1 VIHGPPDEPDEVD
14 MPGYPA
20 EGPSGR
26 TVVVLAL
33 VTLAVVLGLG
43 GLAVWVT
50 FPGRGTQASPREGR
64 STVAAPDSALLRRPE
79 VRAAERSVVKLVGTA
94 PECRRRIQSTGFAYA
109 PERVMT
115 NAHSVAGSQG
125 PIDVQVPS
133 TGAHYSATVVL
144 FDPRRDVA
152 VLVVPELRL
161 AGLAFDPAGAPDV
174 PAVIAGFPKDAG
186 SVTATAARIRARQT
200 SVGADIYHSAQNI
213 RRAVFW
219 VSGTV
224 QPGDSG
230 APLLSA
236 TGSVYGL
243 VFAAAYDDPGG
254 GYALTA
260 DEIADDAQAGRIA
273 TDAVTTGACI

>member
-1 VIHGPPDEPDEVD
+1 

-26 TVVVLAL
+26 TVLAL
-33 VTLAVVLGLG
+33 AVITLGVVLGLG

-50 FPGRGTQASPREGR
+50 YPGRGTSASARDSE
-64 STVAAPDSALLRRPE
+64 TAVAAPDSALLRRPE
-79 VRAAERSVVKLVGTA
+79 VRAAERSVVKLVGAA
-94 PECRRRIQSTGFAYA
+94 PECRRRIQSTGFSYA

-161 AGLAFDPAGAPDV
+161 GGLAFDPAGAPGAS
-174 PAVIAGFPKDAG
+174 AVIAGFPKDAG
-186 SVTATAARIRARQT
+186 AVTATAARIRARQT
-200 SVGADIYHSAQNI
+200 STSADIYHSAQNV
-213 RRAVFW
+213 RRDVFW
-219 VSGTV
+219 LAGTV
-224 QPGDSG
+224 RPGDSG

-236 TGSVYGL
+236 AGSVYGL
-243 VFAAAYDDPGG
+243 VFASTYDDPGG

-260 DEIADDAQAGRIA
+260 DEIAADAQAGRIA
-273 TDAVTTGACI
+273 TDAVDTGACV